1 MIGPLGTL
9 RQLMLLSRDGEK
21 SMHPLQ
27 TRQEGKPHGSLIL
40 AAISAASIL
49 TACVAVPLPRLD
61 PPRITDEQLV
71 PIEMGKTTLAEL
83 EAVLGEPNIVWETE
97 RIWVYEEGPSGH
109 ILWVLPYG
117 WAVMDAGEDVV
128 IMRFDEEGRIERLD
142 RRTGPLFRENYGDFL
157 RAWLAEQG
165 DETGSNSKP

>member
-1 MIGPLGTL
+1 
-9 RQLMLLSRDGEK
+9 
-21 SMHPLQ
+21 MHPLQ

-40 AAISAASIL
+40 AAISATSIL

-61 PPRITDEQLV
+61 PPEISDEQLV
-71 PIEMGKTTLAEL
+71 PIEIGKTTPAEV
-83 EAVLGEPNIVWETE
+83 EAALGEPNIVWETE
-97 RIWVYEEGPSGH
+97 RILVYEEGPSGH
-109 ILWVLPYG
+109 ILWVLPGGYT
-117 WAVMDAGEDVV
+117 VMDLGEDVV